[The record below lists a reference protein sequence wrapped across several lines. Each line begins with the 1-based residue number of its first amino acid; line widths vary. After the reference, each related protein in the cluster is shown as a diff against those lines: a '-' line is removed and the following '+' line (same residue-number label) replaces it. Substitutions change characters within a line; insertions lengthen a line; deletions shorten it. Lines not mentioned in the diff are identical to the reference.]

1 MAACRGRTLF
11 FDHLVAERGAF
22 RIIFLESL
30 FGKLWRREYREVV
43 DVAIQTVV
51 IVKSFIKLARFL
63 LYLSGMREF
72 GIIVIALVVL
82 SAATV
87 RWHSHFVPRPT
98 GPLPAVNVP

>member
-30 FGKLWRREYREVV
+30 FGKLWRREYLEVV

-82 SAATV
+82 SATV
-87 RWHSHFVPRPT
+87 RGHSHFEPRPT
-98 GPLPAVNVP
+98 GPLPAVIVP